1 MTTIMDEYPER
12 PPSVVLEAV
21 TLRQQAFDVS
31 TSANAST
38 LALEVPGTIKVERY
52 KNPAINGFQK
62 RRFSETIHSSL
73 MSSKRRKSVSIET
86 VESITKRRLSYQPN
100 KTSSIL
106 LKPPKDQASPIF
118 YFRFNAFLAWWK
130 IYAPSF

>member
-38 LALEVPGTIKVERY
+38 LALEVPGTIKV
-52 KNPAINGFQK
+52 
-62 RRFSETIHSSL
+62 
-73 MSSKRRKSVSIET
+73 
-86 VESITKRRLSYQPN
+86 
-100 KTSSIL
+100 
-106 LKPPKDQASPIF
+106 
-118 YFRFNAFLAWWK
+118 
-130 IYAPSF
+130 